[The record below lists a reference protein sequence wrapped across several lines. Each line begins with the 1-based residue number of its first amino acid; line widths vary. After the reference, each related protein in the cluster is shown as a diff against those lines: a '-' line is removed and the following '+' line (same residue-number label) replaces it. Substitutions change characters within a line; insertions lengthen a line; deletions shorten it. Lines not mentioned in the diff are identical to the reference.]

1 MYEYEL
7 KKSAVLR
14 FNLFVAHCARLLLLY
29 LYIYKYIV
37 NKVLCILS
45 LRFLLSIIP
54 FTMMPLWAYHLRVW
68 YMCTCYRLPGVYT
81 LFNTLISSLS
91 YDSPR

>member
-37 NKVLCILS
+37 NKVLCILK
-45 LRFLLSIIP
+45 
-54 FTMMPLWAYHLRVW
+54 V
-68 YMCTCYRLPGVYT
+68 
-81 LFNTLISSLS
+81 
-91 YDSPR
+91 